1 MKKNI
6 KSESIMITGK
16 TKLTGVIGHPIKHSF
31 SPPMHN
37 TAYKKM
43 NMDYVYVPF
52 HILPENIDN
61 LITSAKTMNI
71 QGLNVTI
78 PYKTTIIPQLDEIDE
93 IAQKIGAVNTIQF
106 KNGKAKGY
114 NTDGIGAIKSLK
126 KYTDLEDKNILIL
139 GAGGASKAITFTLT
153 YENPQ
158 NITIANRTQ
167 QNADTLIE
175 NIKKQTP
182 YTNISYIPIQKTDE
196 IIDDIDII
204 INTTPIGMTP
214 NIDECPINTDKIN
227 QKHTVMDIIYNPL
240 ETKLLKKAKQ
250 QKAQTIPGTH
260 MLVNQGIEAFKIFT
274 NQTPKYEY
282 FEKPLLKILTQK
294 Q

>member
-1 MKKNI
+1 
-6 KSESIMITGK
+6 MITGK

-182 YTNISYIPIQKTDE
+182 YTNISYIPIQNTDE

>member
-1 MKKNI
+1 
-6 KSESIMITGK
+6 MITGK

-126 KYTDLEDKNILIL
+126 KYTDLEDKNVLIL

-182 YTNISYIPIQKTDE
+182 YTNISYIPIQNTDE